1 VASKWGLRGL
11 TKTAGQDLRQLHSSW
26 WHPHTDDGRASRHG
40 GARGGGYKAL
50 AIQRIAEPEEIT
62 CLVLFVAS
70 DEAIRDELHELS
82 RGRGHVFLTCDLAD
96 DGTVCAAAVGELEGK
111 QQQLTFRLVQDHG
124 ETDAEELMREHG
136 AQERVKHATPW
147 NNRLSALAS
156 LGLVVETR
164 QGRLKRY
171 PPLLKGV

>member
-1 VASKWGLRGL
+1 MKRFHNRTVIV
-11 TKTAGQDLRQLHSSW
+11 T
-26 WHPHTDDGRASRHG
+26 G
-40 GARGGGYKAL
+40 GARGMSASL
-50 AIQRIAEPEEIT
+50 ARGFAADGAKVVIAD
-62 CLVLFVAS
+62 VL
-70 DEAIRDELHELS
+70 E
-82 RGRGHVFLTCDLAD
+82 LAD

-124 ETDAEELMREHG
+124 ETDAEGLIREHG

-171 PPLLKGV
+171 RPLLKGV